1 MGRFD
6 PAGTIL
12 PKVNK
17 YVTQKGKWEGTIRD
31 KFPKYENVFC

>member
-6 PAGTIL
+6 PAGTKL

-17 YVTQKGKWEGTIRD
+17 YVTQNGKWEGTIRD
-31 KFPKYENVFC
+31 KYKNVFC